1 LQGKAEIE
9 AAELLRDITR
19 LRRATRRSLGTP
31 WLPLVYFG
39 ALTMLSAALV
49 DRGAPWA
56 LLALWVLAGAAG
68 MLLIRR
74 HYARRADRRGL
85 TGRARSW
92 RVAWLLC
99 VGTFAAGMC
108 GGVLWGV
115 EGGVAGPMAVVLI
128 GYVVLGVQQRRATVA
143 VAAVPAAAAAALAWA
158 AGRSAPFAE
167 LAFGAALTLAGAL
180 LFVLGRER

>member
-49 DRGAPWA
+49 DRGTPWA